1 MKKGIARIV
10 TRRITPLM
18 ILAYII
24 LLIFAFVSVS
34 HIVREDAIRNAQN
47 ISGIYADLV
56 NYNAEQDGVP
66 LDEKYADRANFFG
79 DYFCKWNGI
88 DYAYMYIPDTEKD
101 TIKYIAFS
109 QNENVEVDIA
119 KSVKFGYELPH
130 QLTEGE
136 QAVWNGETFF
146 SIDLLDNISVTVMMT
161 ELCIEDSFGN
171 RIMAGIGIS
180 YTQIY
185 AEVIRSFLITAGFM
199 LLVFA
204 GIYFIIYRI
213 VKKRISDPARN
224 ISQIMIDYAADV
236 ADSDVRLN
244 EDGCLEYAM
253 ISSAF
258 NSMSDDISKYIENIN
273 QLTDKQLKQQAELDV
288 ASRIQQGF
296 LPHDVIY
303 SDDFYI
309 QCKMRPARNI
319 GGDLYDYI
327 RLDDDRTVIVIA
339 DVSGKGITAAIF
351 MAVTLMLVREYSK
364 SGLSPAEILAKA
376 NNTIAEKNPALLFAT
391 VFVGV
396 YDRRDYS
403 FTYSNAGHNM
413 PYLICDKLFELEQ
426 VQGIPL
432 GLFSNEEY
440 RESSVTLKQGD
451 TLFLYTDGVNEI
463 VNGNNEFYGTERL
476 EDLLSNYVGRDA
488 TYLVNE
494 VFDKITEFAGDT
506 EQFDD
511 ITMLALT
518 CRNSTSLELDY
529 SIEEFAH
536 IRDLILTLPIERSE
550 QLNLCLAAEEI
561 FVNIC
566 SYAFPEGVPEG
577 EKIKFTLSQSD
588 VITLKF
594 EDGGVPFNPIDNMNA
609 ISDYDPDIQIGGLG
623 GSITGNIIDSSRYE
637 YTDNKNVLS
646 LVKKYKE
653 DR

>member
-10 TRRITPLM
+10 ARRVTPML
-18 ILAYII
+18 ILAYIV
-24 LLIFAFVSVS
+24 LLVGAFAVVS
-34 HIVREDAIRNAQN
+34 HLVREDAMRSAKN

-180 YTQIY
+180 YTQIF
-185 AEVIRSFLITAGFM
+185 AEVIKSFLITAGFM

-213 VKKRISDPARN
+213 VKKKISDPARN
-224 ISQIMIDYAADV
+224 ISQIMIDYAANV
-236 ADSDVRLN
+236 ADSDAKLN
-244 EDGCLEYAM
+244 EDSCLEYAM

-258 NSMSDDISKYIENIN
+258 NSMSDDISEYIENIN

-296 LPHDVIY
+296 LPHEVIY

-309 QCKMRPARNI
+309 QCKMSPARNI

-327 RLDDDRTVIVIA
+327 RLDDDRTVLVIA

-364 SGLSPAEILAKA
+364 SGLSPAEVLAKA

-396 YDRRDYS
+396 YDRRNHS

-413 PYLICDKLFELEQ
+413 PYLICDKLVELEK

-463 VNGNNEFYGTERL
+463 VNGNNEFYGTGRL

-518 CRNSTSLELDY
+518 CRNSTSLELDF
-529 SIEEFAH
+529 SIEEFTH
-536 IRDLILTLPIERSE
+536 VRDLILTLPIERSE

-566 SYAFPEGVPEG
+566 SYAFPDGVPEN

-609 ISDYDPDIQIGGLG
+609 VIDYDPDLQMGGLG

-646 LVKKYKE
+646 LVKKYRE

>member
-10 TRRITPLM
+10 ARRVTPML
-18 ILAYII
+18 ILAYIV
-24 LLIFAFVSVS
+24 LLVGAFAVVS
-34 HIVREDAIRNAQN
+34 HLVREDAMRSAKN

-56 NYNAEQDGVP
+56 NYNAEQEGVP
-66 LDEKYADRANFFG
+66 LDENYADRANFFG

-136 QAVWNGETFF
+136 QAVWNGESFF

-180 YTQIY
+180 YTQIF
-185 AEVIRSFLITAGFM
+185 AEVIKSFLITAGFM

-213 VKKRISDPARN
+213 VKKKISDPARN
-224 ISQIMIDYAADV
+224 ISQIMIDYASNV
-236 ADSDVRLN
+236 ADSDAKLN
-244 EDGCLEYAM
+244 EDSCLEYAM

-296 LPHDVIY
+296 LPHEIIY

-309 QCKMRPARNI
+309 QCIMKPAKNI

-351 MAVTLMLVREYSK
+351 MAVTLMLIREYSK
-364 SGLSPAEILAKA
+364 SGLSPAEVLAKA

-391 VFVGV
+391 VFVGI
-396 YDRRDYS
+396 YDRRNHS

-413 PYLICDKLFELEQ
+413 PYLICDKLVELEK

-518 CRNSTSLELDY
+518 CRNSTSIELGF
-529 SIEEFAH
+529 SIEEFARV
-536 IRDLILTLPIERSE
+536 RDLILTLPIGRSE

-566 SYAFPEGVPEG
+566 SYAFPEGVPDG

-609 ISDYDPDIQIGGLG
+609 ISDYDPDLQIGGLG
-623 GSITGNIIDSSRYE
+623 GSITGNIVDSSRYE

-646 LVKKYKE
+646 LVKKYRE

>member
-10 TRRITPLM
+10 ARRVTPML
-18 ILAYII
+18 ILAYIV
-24 LLIFAFVSVS
+24 LLVGAFAVVS
-34 HIVREDAIRNAQN
+34 HLVREDAMRSAKN

-130 QLTEGE
+130 KLTEGE

-351 MAVTLMLVREYSK
+351 MAVTLMLIREYSK
-364 SGLSPAEILAKA
+364 SGLAPAEVLAKA

-391 VFVGV
+391 VFVGI
-396 YDRRDYS
+396 YDRRNHS

-413 PYLICDKLFELEQ
+413 PYLICDKLVELEK

-609 ISDYDPDIQIGGLG
+609 ISDYDPDLQLGGLG
-623 GSITGNIIDSSRYE
+623 GSITGNIVDSSRYE

-646 LVKKYKE
+646 LVKKYRE